1 LLSFKFQMNLFNRIF
16 LLFSISFSSFFVWA
30 QPGKNTLDEKKR
42 MEFDLHFFDGMKE
55 KMINNFIEAETAF
68 RAAIL
73 VDPKNANVHYQMA
86 CVLLAQKKQ
95 DEAIFEAERAFNLET
110 GNLWYSKFLIELYK
124 SSRQFTEAVK
134 VCELAYKTSKD
145 VYFLQELAVL
155 YNNKND
161 AKKALTVLNLIEKE
175 LGITEEISSKKE
187 AIYLKSNKLK
197 AAIKE
202 IEKLCNAFPKEAR
215 YKGMLADLYMNANK
229 EKEALAIYK
238 QIQLADIKNGYS
250 ALSLADFYQR
260 KKDTAAYYQ
269 QIVLAMQ
276 SQLEP
281 NIKMQ
286 VLAMIIPTSFLGAA
300 HRKLCKALID
310 TFITYHPNSPEPH
323 IFNGDMALQE
333 RNFELARSHY
343 WLALEMNRNNMM
355 VWEQVLFCAQQI
367 PNYNYLLSDCEK
379 MIQAFPDYGVAYF
392 YHSIAAR
399 QLEMMDSAVV
409 SARMAVSLAK
419 DEEMVLQ
426 MLSNLGDIAHYA
438 KQYETSD
445 SAFEAV
451 LALEPNSAL
460 SLNNYAYFL
469 SLRNSQ
475 MDKALNMSKKSL
487 ELDPNNPSN
496 LDTYGWILYSL
507 DKFDEAKIYIEKSLK
522 ISPNN
527 AEVLDHLGDVFFR
540 LGNKEEANI
549 NWRKAQSLGLN
560 SAELQQKINTQL
572 LPKK

>member
-1 LLSFKFQMNLFNRIF
+1 
-16 LLFSISFSSFFVWA
+16 
-30 QPGKNTLDEKKR
+30 
-42 MEFDLHFFDGMKE
+42 
-55 KMINNFIEAETAF
+55 
-68 RAAIL
+68 
-73 VDPKNANVHYQMA
+73 
-86 CVLLAQKKQ
+86 
-95 DEAIFEAERAFNLET
+95 
-110 GNLWYSKFLIELYK
+110 
-124 SSRQFTEAVK
+124 
-134 VCELAYKTSKD
+134 
-145 VYFLQELAVL
+145 
-155 YNNKND
+155 
-161 AKKALTVLNLIEKE
+161 
-175 LGITEEISSKKE
+175 
-187 AIYLKSNKLK
+187 
-197 AAIKE
+197 
-202 IEKLCNAFPKEAR
+202 
-215 YKGMLADLYMNANK
+215 
-229 EKEALAIYK
+229 
-238 QIQLADIKNGYS
+238 
-250 ALSLADFYQR
+250 
-260 KKDTAAYYQ
+260 
-269 QIVLAMQ
+269 
-276 SQLEP
+276 
-281 NIKMQ
+281 
-286 VLAMIIPTSFLGAA
+286 
-300 HRKLCKALID
+300 
-310 TFITYHPNSPEPH
+310 
-323 IFNGDMALQE
+323 
-333 RNFELARSHY
+333 
-343 WLALEMNRNNMM
+343 MM

-367 PNYNYLLSDCEK
+367 PNYNYLLVDCEK

-438 KQYETSD
+438 KHYETSD

-460 SLNNYAYFL
+460 ALNNYAYFL

-549 NWRKAQSLGLN
+549 NWRKAQLLGLN